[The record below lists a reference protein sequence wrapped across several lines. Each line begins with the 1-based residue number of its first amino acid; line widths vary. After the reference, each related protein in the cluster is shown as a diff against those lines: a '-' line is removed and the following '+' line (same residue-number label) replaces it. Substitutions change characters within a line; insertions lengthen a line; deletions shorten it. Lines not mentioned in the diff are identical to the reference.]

1 MTHDSLGG
9 NELTAAGVGRPA
21 NSLLDQATSGLAW
34 TTMGTIVQAVMQLLV
49 LGLLARLLEPSEF
62 GLITATLLVVGMLD
76 LFSRLGIGPAIVQRA
91 DLTDEHQRTGF
102 ALSLYTGAALAVTL
116 LLAAPFLASVLRLPE
131 LTPLMRAMSAVFVI
145 QAPATVAASLLVK
158 ELRFR
163 TTALVAVT
171 SFTLGYGLVGVV
183 AALAGMGAWSLVIA
197 QLAQTALRTTL
208 FLMIRRHPRAI
219 RIRLQEARELLYF
232 GIGFTASRVGNYAA
246 GQGDYFV
253 VARWM
258 DATALGVYGRA
269 YQLMAMPATFVG
281 QILDRVLFPVMARMQ
296 DSRARLGRAYRN
308 GTAAVSLMVLPIS
321 GVAVLLAPEL
331 VAVLLGDQWDD
342 VVPIFRILGVGLLFR
357 TSYKISDSLS
367 RATGR
372 VYARAWRQVIYAALV
387 FGGAFWGREW
397 GLNGVA
403 VGVFIA
409 IAVNFFLMAHL
420 SMKITGLSL
429 GVVVGSHGRGLPL
442 GALATVVA
450 AGGTVGLRA
459 LNTPSFV
466 TLIVAG
472 TLAVL
477 AMGGAIWAAPG
488 PMLGTE
494 GQWLRTQLGVSI
506 KSTRNRKGN
515 NARQEP
521 LEDGVAAVRPDER

>member
-1 MTHDSLGG
+1 MTQDSLGG
-9 NELTAAGVGRPA
+9 NELADAGVGRPT

-34 TTMGTIVQAVMQLLV
+34 TTMGTVVQAVMQLLV

-76 LFSRLGIGPAIVQRA
+76 LFSRLGVGPAVVQRA
-91 DLTDEHQRTGF
+91 DLTDEHQRTAF
-102 ALSLYTGAALAVTL
+102 ALSLYSGIVLAATL
-116 LLAAPFLASVLRLPE
+116 FLTAPFLASVLRLPE
-131 LTPLMRAMSAVFVI
+131 LTPLMRAMAAVFII
-145 QAPATVAASLLVK
+145 QSPATVAAALLVK
-158 ELRFR
+158 DLRFR
-163 TTALVAVT
+163 TTALIAIT

-183 AALAGMGAWSLVIA
+183 AALAGLGAWSLVIG
-197 QLAQTALRTTL
+197 QLAQTALRTAL
-208 FLMIRRHPRAI
+208 FVMVRSHPRSL
-219 RIRLQEARELLYF
+219 RMRLQEAKDLLYF
-232 GIGFTASRVGNYAA
+232 GIGFTASRIGNYAA

-281 QILDRVLFPVMARMQ
+281 QILDRVLFPVMAKMQ
-296 DSRARLGRAYRN
+296 DSQARLGRAYRN
-308 GTAAVSLMVLPIS
+308 GTAAVSLLVLPIS
-321 GVAVLLAPEL
+321 GVAIVLAPEL
-331 VAVLLGDQWDD
+331 VAVLLGDQWDE

-397 GLNGVA
+397 GLEGVA

-420 SMKITGLSL
+420 SMRITGLGL
-429 GVVVGSHGRGLPL
+429 AVVVGSPGRGLPL
-442 GALATVVA
+442 GALAGVVA
-450 AGGTVGLRA
+450 VAGTLGLRA

-472 TLAVL
+472 LLAVL
-477 AMGGAIWAAPG
+477 SMGGAIWAAPDL
-488 PMLGTE
+488 MLGAE
-494 GQWLRTQLGVSI
+494 GRWLRTQLGESI
-506 KSTRNRKGN
+506 KSARKRKGS

-521 LEDGVAAVRPDER
+521 LEDDLAPVRPAER